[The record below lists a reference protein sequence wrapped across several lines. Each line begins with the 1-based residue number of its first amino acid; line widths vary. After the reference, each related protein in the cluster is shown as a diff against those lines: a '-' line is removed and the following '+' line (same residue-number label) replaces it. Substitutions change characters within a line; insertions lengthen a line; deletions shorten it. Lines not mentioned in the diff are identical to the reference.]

1 MPEYKDI
8 EAIEKMLLE
17 LGETELELGE
27 INEHEYLTQHKLGAG
42 TPEIMDA
49 EEAEPV
55 LPGEAAAGEEAVPS
69 GEPVATGDEEDFQEL
84 LKDIEIGLTEERELQ
99 EKLAAE
105 EETPPDQEIEP
116 VEEIP
121 ITEALLPDREDL
133 QPEEALAAAPEEP
146 STIEAIPGLEE
157 LLGEGAPAA
166 QPEEPAEQFEEP
178 VFPEELLQQFPET
191 AVPEEPTEQLP
202 EPFVPEE
209 PSIELDEAEPTPEV
223 EVPLPE
229 EETLPAEQ
237 VPEAI
242 DEGALDLPVDF
253 DMADMASTE
262 RPPFA
267 EGAIQEEAGESRAE
281 EVVPETEREEIVETQ
296 EEAIPSAPREE
307 SISIEEP
314 TVELEDL
321 LFQEPEEE
329 QDEPTA
335 EETLEKA
342 IIEAPAAE
350 EAAETPAE
358 ISFEDLESMGMQEEP
373 LSEGLPSIE
382 EIGAEDIQAKEELE
396 AGPEPQIEPVQE
408 PAQGETAEQVI
419 AEARET
425 MEEEAAASDG
435 EVMELTEEDIGRIK
449 TKLSTM
455 TPVVAAAVQDIIV
468 KSSLPADS
476 MNGIVELLILDAP
489 EQEIVDFVERVTG
502 RKIAVPPIRRP
513 APIVARKPGVLG
525 ALAEN
530 IGPFVR
536 ASMLVGAILV
546 VLAALFFVF
555 FWNPYNAGKYHR
567 QALLSIE
574 KNDWVQV
581 EENLDEAASFQ
592 SKSPQFFHGI
602 RQYDNLGW
610 KLMLAGQFNLAEE
623 VFVRGIRKELDK
635 NQSIKGIKGV
645 GNSRIFMR
653 LAILFNLQGKYAES
667 EELYAFI
674 LNDLRGLK
682 SSLYETPEI
691 HGAYQRPYIIR
702 LFDGTDFIQKQ
713 KGSLREYRRA
723 ESEEDRLRK
732 TDEVTLLI
740 AERIATATSLSSTD
754 TYDFRMLRGENLIDE
769 LAVDE
774 GDSISEEER
783 RDDIALAQFQ
793 KAAEIKRGEAAPL
806 YKQLQVS
813 IRRDDYAAVSS
824 LTDQILRRFSK
835 SRDEEVQTE
844 LARYLVEYENFTI
857 VRQLLLG
864 ALNKRGMVYPYASAY
879 VTYGDYYKAVGNK
892 VLREEY
898 LLSAVEAEQNRVLPN
913 TWNFRDRKLVSWTD
927 YRSQRLPVKSVAE
940 QINEPQTDNAEFLF
954 PWDRRDTALLSEAYN
969 GLGEI
974 YAQGESFENVA
985 RAIRYFRKA
994 IDPDAGPRADE
1005 ATFNPEVPEATF
1017 SLAQLYF
1024 YRVKDYSN
1032 ALKLYRAY
1040 ERAFEEHRLRMMDGS
1055 TYSPYVN
1062 DLYYNLGY
1070 LYYNQIKNNQSQNLT
1085 RALQYWSK
1093 LESLLPDN
1101 PHLQMAIGNTLLH
1114 KGAYESA
1121 LGRYLYLAEVYDSLV
1136 DGLGEIKPWQ
1146 DYDRRIIGEAAAVYN
1161 NLGVAYQKISE
1172 RKPIDNYQR
1181 NSLVALYKAG
1191 EYADILGED
1200 RGNIQY
1206 NIYYIIHP
1214 EVVRSDMKIND
1225 DLSDNYRFTVQ

>member
-1 MPEYKDI
+1 MPEKKDI

-27 INEHEYLTQHKLGAG
+27 INEQEYLTQYKLGAG
-42 TPEIMDA
+42 APEIMDA

-55 LPGEAAAGEEAVPS
+55 LSEEAAASEEAVQS
-69 GEPVATGDEEDFQEL
+69 GEPVATGDEDDFQEL

-105 EETPPDQEIEP
+105 EEAPPTQGTEP

-121 ITEALLPDREDL
+121 ITEALLSDEEDL
-133 QPEEALAAAPEEP
+133 QTEEALAAAPEEP
-146 STIEAIPGLEE
+146 STIEAIPGLQE
-157 LLGEGAPAA
+157 LLGEEAPAA
-166 QPEEPAEQFEEP
+166 QPEESALQFEEP
-178 VFPEELLQQFPET
+178 V
-191 AVPEEPTEQLP
+191 VPEEPIEQFP
-202 EPFVPEE
+202 EPVVPEE
-209 PSIELDEAEPTPEV
+209 PSIELEEAEPTPEV

-229 EETLPAEQ
+229 EEALPAEQ

-253 DMADMASTE
+253 DMADMAAAE

-267 EGAIQEEAGESRAE
+267 EGAVQEESGESRADE
-281 EVVPETEREEIVETQ
+281 FPPEPEREEIVETVEAE
-296 EEAIPSAPREE
+296 EEAISSVPREE

-329 QDEPTA
+329 QGEPTA
-335 EETLEKA
+335 EEALEKA
-342 IIEAPAAE
+342 AIEAPAAE
-350 EAAETPAE
+350 EAAETPDE
-358 ISFEDLESMGMQEEP
+358 ISFADLESMGMQEEP
-373 LSEGLPSIE
+373 LAEGLPSIE
-382 EIGAEDIQAKEELE
+382 EIGAEEIQAGEELE
-396 AGPEPQIEPVQE
+396 AGPEPQVESVQEPVQ
-408 PAQGETAEQVI
+408 GEAAEQVI
-419 AEARET
+419 PEVREI

-435 EVMELTEEDIGRIK
+435 EVMELTEEDINQIK

-455 TPVVAAAVQDIIV
+455 NPVVAAAVQDIIV

-513 APIVARKPGVLG
+513 APIVERKLGVLG

-555 FWNPYNAGKYHR
+555 FWNPYNAGKYYK

-581 EENLDEAASFQ
+581 EEYLDEAASFQ

-623 VFVRGIRKELDK
+623 VLERGIRKELDK
-635 NQSIKGIKGV
+635 NQSIQSLKGV

-653 LAILFNLQGKYAES
+653 LAILFNLQGKYADS

-682 SSLYETPEI
+682 SSLYETPEFN
-691 HGAYQRPYIIR
+691 GAYQRSYIIR
-702 LFDGTDFIQKQ
+702 LFDDTDFIQGQ
-713 KGSLREYRRA
+713 KGSLREYRRV

-740 AERIATATSLSSTD
+740 AERIATASSLSSVD

-769 LAVDE
+769 LAGDA
-774 GDSISEEER
+774 GDSISKEER
-783 RDDIALAQFQ
+783 RDDIALVQFQ

-824 LTDQILRRFSK
+824 LTDQILRRFPK

-844 LARYLVEYENFTI
+844 LSSYLIAYENFTI
-857 VRQLLLG
+857 VRQLLLK
-864 ALNKRGMVYPYASAY
+864 ALNKRGMVYPYAPAY
-879 VTYGDYYKAVGNK
+879 VSYGDYYKAVGNK
-892 VLREEY
+892 TLREEY
-898 LLSAVEAEQNRVLPN
+898 LLAAVEAEEDRVLPH

-927 YRSQRLPVKSVAE
+927 YRPQRSSVKSVAE
-940 QINEPQTDNAEFLF
+940 QAPESQVSNAEFLF
-954 PWDRRDTALLSEAYN
+954 PWDRRDTALLSVAYN

-994 IDPDAGPRADE
+994 IDPDAGPRAEE

-1017 SLAQLYF
+1017 YLAQLYF

-1032 ALKLYRAY
+1032 ALKMYGAY
-1040 ERAFEEHRLRMMDGS
+1040 ERAFKENRHRNMDGS

-1070 LYYNQIKNNQSQNLT
+1070 LYYIQIKNNRQQNLT
-1085 RALQYWSK
+1085 RALQYWSN
-1093 LESLLPDN
+1093 LESILPDN

-1121 LGRYLYLAEVYDSLV
+1121 LGRYLYLAEVYDRLV

-1146 DYDRRIIGEAAAVYN
+1146 DYDRRILGEAAAVYN
-1161 NLGVAYQKISE
+1161 NLGVAYQMLSE
-1172 RKPIDNYQR
+1172 QKPIDNYQR
-1181 NSLVALYKAG
+1181 SSLVAFYKAG

-1225 DLSDNYRFTVQ
+1225 DLSDNYRFSVQ